1 MSKPAVKSRDRN
13 RASRRRAST
22 HKPRTQL
29 QAKAT
34 KSPSTLEANFAA
46 YLQHHLDDPGAPF
59 AKVSVTM
66 PEWLRDDIA
75 KKVGSRQFSSYVT
88 YALIRESQQEALKEF
103 LDEAMTQHGEPSEA
117 DMKWAHDQLA

>member
-1 MSKPAVKSRDRN
+1 MSKPGLKSRQRK
-13 RASRRRAST
+13 RASRRKAGA

-29 QAKAT
+29 QARAT

-75 KKVGSRQFSSYVT
+75 RKVGSRQFSSYVT
-88 YALIRESQQEALKEF
+88 YALIREAQQEALKEF
-103 LDEAMTQHGEPSEA
+103 LDEAIKQHGEPSEA
-117 DMKWAHDQLA
+117 DMKWAQDQLA